1 MSKSK
6 IMMNI
11 VKRIV
16 RIILCVFAFL
26 IGIRHLLIIINY
38 DSLSAE
44 MGYSKQ
50 GSLITLSVA
59 FLFAFVVWP
68 PKKFLN
74 ETKKEDSK

>member
-26 IGIRHLLIIINY
+26 IGILHLLRFINH
-38 DSLSAE
+38 DSYSVDME
-44 MGYSKQ
+44 YSKM

-59 FLFAFVVWP
+59 FLFAFIVWP
-68 PKKFLN
+68 PRKFLN
-74 ETKKEDSK
+74 EEE

>member
-1 MSKSK
+1 MSKST
-6 IMMNI
+6 IMKNI

-26 IGIRHLLIIINY
+26 IGVLHLLRLINY
-38 DSLSAE
+38 DWLSAE
-44 MGYSKQ
+44 LGYSKL

-59 FLFAFVVWP
+59 FLFAFIVWP

-74 ETKKEDSK
+74 ETKKEESK

>member
-16 RIILCVFAFL
+16 RIVLCAFACL
-26 IGIRHLLIIINY
+26 IGILHLVRLINY

-44 MGYSKQ
+44 MGYSRM

-59 FLFAFVVWP
+59 FLFAFIVWP

-74 ETKKEDSK
+74 QEE